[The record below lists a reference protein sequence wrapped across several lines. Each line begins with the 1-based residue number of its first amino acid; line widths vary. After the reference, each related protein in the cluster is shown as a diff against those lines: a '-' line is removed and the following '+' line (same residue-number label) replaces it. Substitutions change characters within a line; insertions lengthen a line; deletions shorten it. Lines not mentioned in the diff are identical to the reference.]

1 MPDQATPEPGR
12 RGETPGSPILIGL
25 LADPDLPGELAED
38 LADTL
43 PRALA
48 RADGARDWR
57 ATAHVVVLVAGHVGD
72 EEPLLQA
79 ISERKAAEGW
89 DLAVGLTDLPRRAG
103 TRAVVADLDPERGV
117 ALTSIPALG
126 VLRLPHRARDVVVR
140 LVLDLLGTPGG
151 SPAAAAGLAVLAD
164 DAPSGRRLVLPALLG
179 TWRLFAGMVR
189 ANRPWRLVGALSGA
203 LLAAFAA
210 SVFGVFTATLWLLAD
225 RLGAVRLSVV
235 SALSVTAMVVYLIV
249 QHGLWE
255 RPEDPAQRRL
265 ARLYNVTTA
274 VTLALG
280 VLVFYASLFAVMTV
294 TVAFLVDGAVLGR
307 NLGHP
312 PSWANYLDISWFIA
326 SLATVGGALGSGA
339 EDGDTVRRAAYGA
352 RQRARSEKRCPDASP
367 DGFE

>member
-1 MPDQATPEPGR
+1 MPEEQRRPGAPEP
-12 RGETPGSPILIGL
+12 PVVIGL
-25 LADPDLPGELAED
+25 LADPDLPAELAKQ
-38 LADTL
+38 LADDL

-48 RADGARDWR
+48 RADGAREWR
-57 ATAHVVVLVAGHVGD
+57 ATAHVVPLVAGHVGD

-79 ISERKAAEGW
+79 ICERKAAEGW
-89 DLAVGLTDLPRRAG
+89 DVAVGLTDLPRRAG
-103 TRAVVADLDPERGV
+103 TRAVVADLDPRRGV
-117 ALTSIPALG
+117 ALTSVPALG

-140 LVLDLLGTPGG
+140 LVLELRGTPAA
-151 SPAAAAGLAVLAD
+151 SPAATAGLAVLGDEA
-164 DAPSGRRLVLPALLG
+164 APGGRLVLPALLG

-210 SVFGVFTATLWLLAD
+210 SVFGVFTVTLWLLAD

-235 SALSVTAMVVYLIV
+235 TAVSVAAMVVYLIT

-255 RPEDPAQRRL
+255 RPEDSAQRRL

-280 VLVFYASLFAVMTV
+280 VLVFYAALLAVMTV
-294 TVAFLVDGAVLGR
+294 TEAFLVDSDVLES

-312 PSWANYLDISWFIA
+312 PSVGDYLDISWFIA

-352 RQRARSEKRCPDASP
+352 RQRARWEQDPNESAGRTARTTD
-367 DGFE
+367 

>member
-1 MPDQATPEPGR
+1 MPEQPPRAGTPEP
-12 RGETPGSPILIGL
+12 PILIGL
-25 LADPDLPGELAED
+25 LADPDLPAELAQH
-38 LADTL
+38 LADAL
-43 PRALA
+43 PAALS
-48 RADGARDWR
+48 RADGAREWR
-57 ATAHVVVLVAGHVGD
+57 ATAHVVPLVVGHVGD

-79 ISERKAAEGW
+79 ISERRAAEGW
-89 DLAVGLTDLPRRAG
+89 DVAVGLTDLPRRAG
-103 TRAVVADLDPERGV
+103 TRAVVADVDPERGV
-117 ALTSIPALG
+117 ALTSVPALG

-140 LVLDLLGTPGG
+140 LVLELLGTPAA

-189 ANRPWRLVGALSGA
+189 ANRPWRLVSALSGA

-210 SVFGVFTATLWLLAD
+210 SVFGVFTVTLWLLAD
-225 RLGAVRLSVV
+225 RLGSIRLSVITV
-235 SALSVTAMVVYLIV
+235 LSVAAMVVYLIV

-274 VTLALG
+274 VTLSLG
-280 VLVFYASLFAVMTV
+280 VLVFYAALFAVMTV
-294 TVAFLVDGAVLGR
+294 TVAFLIDAAVLAR
-307 NLGHP
+307 YLGHP
-312 PSWANYLDISWFIA
+312 PDWADFLDISWFIA

-352 RQRARSEKRCPDASP
+352 RQRARSQQETCPVVPEST
-367 DGFE
+367 G